1 MAYRVSLV
9 VLAAVTAACADTRG
23 RDDEGSGSIS
33 IGSAPTATASVSDT
47 GIEPGTDDASEGDDA
62 DPDGGP
68 AGPVLDVGAE
78 GNGSGADEGSSG
90 EGCQKVDFLFVID
103 NSGSMGD
110 EQDSLIAS
118 FPGFMQTIQTTLTD
132 AQDYHILVTDTDA
145 AWGGECTILCDFFG
159 GTCPDI
165 PSYPCDT
172 GAPSVCDTTL
182 GAGVTYPLGSDA
194 TNQPCAFSS
203 GMRYMDTTQPDLSA
217 AFQCAAKVGSDGDG
231 NEKAMSAMVGALSE
245 ELALPGGCNEAF
257 VRDDAILVVTL
268 ITDEEDKGSTG
279 IPEGWYANIIAS
291 KGGDATAIVMLGLIN
306 DADQPAPLCPAETED
321 AVKLRTFIDMF
332 PNKIRG
338 SVCEPSYNS
347 FFEDAVAL
355 IDQTCDD
362 FVPAG

>member
-1 MAYRVSLV
+1 
-9 VLAAVTAACADTRG
+9 
-23 RDDEGSGSIS
+23 
-33 IGSAPTATASVSDT
+33 
-47 GIEPGTDDASEGDDA
+47 
-62 DPDGGP
+62 
-68 AGPVLDVGAE
+68 
-78 GNGSGADEGSSG
+78 
-90 EGCQKVDFLFVID
+90 VID
-103 NSGSMGD
+103 NSGSMSD

-118 FPGFMQTIQTTLTD
+118 FPGFMQTIQATLTD
-132 AQDYHILVTDTDA
+132 AQDYHIMVTDTDQV
-145 AWGGECTILCDFFG
+145 WGGECTILCDFFG

-165 PSYPCDT
+165 PTYPCDT

-203 GMRYMDTTQPDLSA
+203 GARYMDTTQPDLSA

-245 ELALPGGCNEAF
+245 ELAMPGGCNEGF

-347 FFEDAVAL
+347 FFEEAVAL